1 MAAMATMETA
11 MIPMSAIISIWTPRF
26 WNRLLAAD
34 GLRGLDLK
42 RRVDNRPSFKS
53 ACSGNLILRLTL
65 IRHSL
70 TNIAMPDFFAGRGR
84 IAAGG
89 GAEVGDDGAAPLEP
103 RQPHGHRLVGA
114 L

>member
-11 MIPMSAIISIWTPRF
+11 MIPMSAMISIWTPRF

-42 RRVDNRPSFKS
+42 RRVDNRPSFS
-53 ACSGNLILRLTL
+53 LIFCQ
-65 IRHSL
+65 IRKSL
-70 TNIAMPDFFAGRGR
+70 TNIALPDFFASRGR